1 MIDNNI
7 HYCVEENKNAI
18 GITRLWPEPQT
29 PQECKKKKEKLESD
43 LISQAFI
50 WVSGVLKCLFF
61 LSLSLHSDQIQY
73 LVITNLQSK
82 KTFGFKVTKSF

>member
-1 MIDNNI
+1 MPSELHVCGRNLKLL
-7 HYCVEENKNAI
+7 KNA
-18 GITRLWPEPQT
+18 
-29 PQECKKKKEKLESD
+29 KKKKKLVSD

-50 WVSGVLKCLFF
+50 WVSGVLKCLIF

-82 KTFGFKVTKSF
+82 KTVGFKVTKSF